1 MVVLLSNMLKPLKH
15 IAFYALVGLLFFNTV
30 GGFALLKWQEHSIEE
45 RFEEALKSGK
55 IESAKTIT
63 FTTADLLYAHWEND
77 QEIEFNGKYY
87 DLIVKSQ
94 KADGTVVY
102 EFIADEDE
110 TELYDKYKGLFKDNK
125 SKYEPV
131 FTGFAFYFAPNST
144 IPYSISLLQCIN
156 TPCKN
161 AIGQSHLQLPY
172 SPPKA

>member
-1 MVVLLSNMLKPLKH
+1 MLKPLKH

-55 IESAKTIT
+55 IESAQTIT

-77 QEIEFNGKYY
+77 HEIEFNGKYY
-87 DLIVKSQ
+87 DLVLKSQ
-94 KADGTVVY
+94 TTEGTSIY

-131 FTGFAFYFAPNST
+131 FTGFAFYYIQPCI
-144 IPYSISLLQCIN
+144 IPYTISLLRSVDSPFINATDQCH
-156 TPCKN
+156 
-161 AIGQSHLQLPY
+161 SRLPF

>member
-15 IAFYALVGLLFFNTV
+15 IAFYVLVGLLFFNTV

-77 QEIEFNGKYY
+77 HEIEFNGKYY

-125 SKYEPV
+125 SKNAPA
-131 FTGFAFYFAPNST
+131 FAGFAFYYIQPCI
-144 IPYSISLLQCIN
+144 IPYTISLLRSVDSPFINATDQCH
-156 TPCKN
+156 
-161 AIGQSHLQLPY
+161 SRLPF